1 MTRLERIYTLIYC
14 LFFPALIWC
23 QDNNE
28 DGDTRYLVGTGIYDV
43 TGPAG
48 QVNMMGYAKPEQ
60 TTAGIHQRLR
70 ARAFIFAKEAD
81 PAASREGRLSSPHNN
96 IIPIDPRR
104 QNHHSPASSSVTAW
118 ERLMMFWGRSQKPG
132 LRTKQ
137 TEGPLHFLNATETVC
152 FVSIDT
158 GMGSDL
164 LNIRVL
170 ERLKILLPEEAQA
183 LCSMETLSISGT
195 HTHR

>member
-1 MTRLERIYTLIYC
+1 MTILIP
-14 LFFPALIWC
+14 LS
-23 QDNNE
+23 
-28 DGDTRYLVGTGIYDV
+28 R

-70 ARAFIFAKEAD
+70 ARAFLFGKK
-81 PAASREGRLSSPHNN
+81 ASGSQSSLHT
-96 IIPIDPRR
+96 IPLRNSQQIEPGM
-104 QNHHSPASSSVTAW
+104 TAW
-118 ERLMMFWGRSQKPG
+118 ERWMMHLWGHESSSSSSQTKSFSRSS
-132 LRTKQ
+132 LRSKQ
-137 TEGPLHFLNATETVC
+137 NVDPVHLLDATQTVC

-164 LNIRVL
+164 LNMRVL
-170 ERLKILLPEEAQA
+170 ERLQTLLPEEAQT
-183 LCSMETLSISGT
+183 LCTIENLSISGT

>member
-1 MTRLERIYTLIYC
+1 MTGFKGIGVILCC
-14 LFFPALIWC
+14 LLLPILASWR
-23 QDNNE
+23 Q
-28 DGDTRYLVGTGIYDV
+28 DGDDDTTRFLIGTGIYDV

-70 ARAFIFAKEAD
+70 ARAFIFAKEASSAIVRQGT
-81 PAASREGRLSSPHNN
+81 PSSSPHW
-96 IIPIDPRR
+96 IIPIDPQQHQHQKQHRGR
-104 QNHHSPASSSVTAW
+104 AW
-118 ERLMMFWGRSQKPG
+118 ERWMMFWDRSRKSG
-132 LRTKQ
+132 LRAKYS
-137 TEGPLHFLNATETVC
+137 EGPKYFANATETVC

-170 ERLKILLPEEAQA
+170 ERLKTLLPEDAQG
-183 LCSMETLSISGT
+183 LCTIERLSISGT